1 MAKKYAEVMGALD
14 RAEALWMQDL
24 EKLDTAENS

>member
-24 EKLDTAENS
+24 ENDTAENS